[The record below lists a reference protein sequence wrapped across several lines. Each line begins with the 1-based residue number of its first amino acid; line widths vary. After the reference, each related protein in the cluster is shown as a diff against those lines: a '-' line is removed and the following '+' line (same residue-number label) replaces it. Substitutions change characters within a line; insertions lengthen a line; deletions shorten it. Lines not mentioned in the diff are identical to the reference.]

1 MKKILSLF
9 TAAFMLLTAG
19 CSQGADMPAK
29 SDDDSIV
36 LPPSRVG
43 EGTFDSILA
52 KRYTFETAFS
62 EADAVARIKVGNWLY
77 EDTESDLTYYE
88 STVLQ
93 CFKGDMPESFTLIQ
107 DGSSHEI
114 MEGYPLFTYGNELL
128 LFLNQVTEPGD
139 ESLYW
144 IIGSFTTVIDVSY
157 DNDGNRYYADS
168 TGTLGESVNISSNY
182 ANQSDLAQ
190 EVYNYTINSDPFL
203 AEFLADITDRP
214 PYYLYIFSES
224 DINTLF
230 DSFKMS

>member
-1 MKKILSLF
+1 MKKLLSLF
-9 TAAFMLLTAG
+9 VAAFMLLAAG
-19 CSQGADMPAK
+19 CSQGADVPTN
-29 SDDDSIV
+29 SGEDSIV

-43 EGTFDSILA
+43 EGIFDGVLA
-52 KRYTFETAFS
+52 KMYTFETAFS
-62 EADAVARIKVGNWLY
+62 EADAVVRIKVGNWLY

-107 DGSSHEI
+107 DGSSHET

-128 LFLNQVTEPGD
+128 LFLNQVTGPGD
-139 ESLYW
+139 ESIYW

-157 DNDGNRYYADS
+157 DNNGNRYYADS
-168 TGTLGESVNISSNY
+168 YGILGESVNISSNY
-182 ANQSDLAQ
+182 ADQSDLAQ

-203 AEFLADITDRP
+203 AEFSADQTDMS
-214 PYYLYIFSES
+214 PYYHYIFSEF

-230 DSFKMS
+230 DSYKMS